1 MRITK
6 EKSKKNYTQDNHRR
20 CDDATKTSYKGVFW
34 LVAMVLSVPIAGMC
48 INYEAFVP
56 RTILVQLLW
65 TVLLLMPYILLRK
78 RFLYVTTASL
88 LFVDG
93 FINLFHWIILKCP
106 LNASSIFVFL
116 NTNFNEASEFMTV
129 KMTPLLLLLVPYVL
143 LYVLTLKNTP
153 CLAFQTKR
161 EIIVWTV
168 LWLFAAVFFAENII
182 NGRFLRLAVPDV
194 ERAFISFYTESKAYN
209 KLKKRNLYHVNA
221 EISSSDSTLVVVVI
235 GESCNRNHMGIYG
248 YHRQTTPR
256 LASRNDILAFD
267 NVISSNSN
275 TLSSVMLFLT
285 ENNMDRHLSVDSCI
299 HIFDVLHSTP
309 YKSYWLSNQ
318 SPIGLWDNGVTNL
331 AYNAD
336 VVSFVNVMASSSMES
351 TQMASFDQ
359 KLFEPFVTA
368 LSEKEKN
375 KIIFLHLMGCHTQY
389 NKRYPYSFD
398 KFKGG
403 KDKKGKNIETYD
415 NAVLYNDFV
424 IDSIFSLL
432 ANYSQ
437 SHPDMRISALYFSD
451 HGENVYD
458 EGDYC
463 GHDYSGRIPHANV
476 EIPFVVWYSESQN
489 AFLQS
494 EGTQLEQSLHTPY
507 MIDDLFHTLLDL
519 ASIKASCFDSR
530 RSLVNKDY
538 DASRKRMLEDG
549 NYY

>member
-1 MRITK
+1 MT
-6 EKSKKNYTQDNHRR
+6 TQTDKLTHR
-20 CDDATKTSYKGVFW
+20 CDDASKTSYKNVFW
-34 LVAMVLSVPIAGMC
+34 LVAMVLYVPFVGLC
-48 INYEAFVP
+48 VNFEAFMP

-65 TVLLLMPYILLRK
+65 TVLLLLPYILLRK
-78 RFLYVTTASL
+78 RFLYATAATL

-129 KMTPLLLLLVPYVL
+129 KMTPLLLLLVLYVI
-143 LYVLTLKNTP
+143 LYVLTLKHTP
-153 CLAFQTKR
+153 RLAFRTKS
-161 EIIVWTV
+161 EIIVWSV
-168 LWLFAAVFFAENII
+168 LWIAAAMFFAENIV

-209 KLKKRNLYHVNA
+209 KLKKRNLYDVDA
-221 EISSSDSTLVVVVI
+221 EITSTDSTLVVVVI
-235 GESCNRNHMGIYG
+235 GESCNRNHMEIYG
-248 YHRQTTPR
+248 YHRETTPR
-256 LASRNDILAFD
+256 LESRNDILAFN
-267 NVISSNSN
+267 NVISANSN

-336 VVSFVNVMASSSMES
+336 VVQFVNVMASSSMES

-359 KLFEPFVTA
+359 KLFEPLVTA
-368 LSEKEKN
+368 LSGKEKN
-375 KIIFLHLMGCHTQY
+375 KVVFLHLMGCHTQY
-389 NKRYPYSFD
+389 NRRYPFSFD
-398 KFKGG
+398 KFKGAE
-403 KDKKGKNIETYD
+403 DKKGKNIDAYD
-415 NAVLYNDFV
+415 NAVFYNDFI

-437 SHPDMRISALYFSD
+437 LHPDMRISALYFSD

-463 GHDYSGRIPHANV
+463 GHDYSGKIPHANV
-476 EIPFVVWYSESQN
+476 EIPFILWCSESQN

-494 EGTQLEQSLHTPY
+494 EDTQLGQSLHTPY
-507 MIDDLFHTLLDL
+507 MIDDLFHTILDL
-519 ASIKASCFDSR
+519 ASIKTSCFDSR

-538 DASRKRMLEDG
+538 DASRKRILEDG

>member
-6 EKSKKNYTQDNHRR
+6 EKSKKNYTQDTHRK

-34 LVAMVLSVPIAGMC
+34 LIAMVLSVPIAGMC

-65 TVLLLMPYILLRK
+65 TVLLLLPYILLRK
-78 RFLYVTTASL
+78 RFLYVTAASL

-129 KMTPLLLLLVPYVL
+129 KITPLLLLLVPYVL
-143 LYVLTLKNTP
+143 LYVLTLKHTP
-153 CLAFQTKR
+153 CPAFQTKR

-194 ERAFISFYTESKAYN
+194 ERAFISFYTESKAYKN
-209 KLKKRNLYHVNA
+209 LKKRNLYNVDA

-368 LSEKEKN
+368 LSGKEKN

-389 NKRYPYSFD
+389 NKRYPNSFD
-398 KFKGG
+398 KFKGA
-403 KDKKGKNIETYD
+403 KDKKGKNIEAYD

-437 SHPDMRISALYFSD
+437 LHPDTRISALYFSD

-476 EIPFVVWYSESQN
+476 EIPFVLWYSESQN